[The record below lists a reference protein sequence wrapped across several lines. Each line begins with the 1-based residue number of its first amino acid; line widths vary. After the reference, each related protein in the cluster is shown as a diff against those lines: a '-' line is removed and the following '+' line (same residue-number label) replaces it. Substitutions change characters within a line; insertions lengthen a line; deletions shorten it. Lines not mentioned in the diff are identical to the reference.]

1 MKKIS
6 GIKIFVL
13 ALLILSLCACQKKK
27 EESNPSI
34 ADYPIEHEMEYGG
47 VYIKIAID
55 DFNALGFSFGDSIDL
70 TFDNGKK
77 LEDIPYYNGYYVD
90 AGEPLL
96 IGYPGYEYIKAT
108 INYGQDLWDEFSLKV
123 PANVEGLWKKAVL
136 EEHNTAT
143 ITLHEKGKYLPIQ
156 EASDIHYFDERE
168 RYDSDAMFAN
178 FRSMNLGKLKRDV
191 IYRSASPCDNQHN
204 RAPYVDA
211 LIRKAG
217 VNTILDLADNEV
229 KIEKYIARDDF
240 ASPYFL
246 SLYDSDQVIPIAL
259 NMNYLSDDFGM
270 KIVQGFNLMAE
281 KEGPYLIHCTEGKD
295 RTGFVA
301 MLIEALAKASYEEI
315 EADYMKTYANYYRI
329 DKSNDK
335 EKYQIILERNLDG
348 MIAFMVNDAG
358 IDFKNCDLSI
368 YAENYLQRCGMSEE
382 QIQRPHHLRFDRGV
396 WSDRYH

>member
-6 GIKIFVL
+6 GIKILVL

-27 EESNPSI
+27 EESDPSI

-211 LIRKAG
+211 LIREAG
-217 VNTILDLADNEV
+217 VKTILDLADNEV
-229 KIEKYIARDDF
+229 KIEKYIARDGF

-246 SLYDSDQVIPIAL
+246 SLFENDQVIPIAL

-295 RTGFVA
+295 RTGFVG

-315 EADYMKTYANYYRI
+315 ETDYMKTYANYYRI

-382 QIQRPHHLRFDRGV
+382 QIQALKGCLMEK
-396 WSDRYH
+396 

>member
-1 MKKIS
+1 MKRIS
-6 GIKIFVL
+6 GIKILVL

-27 EESNPSI
+27 EESDPSI

-70 TFDNGKK
+70 TFDNGRK

-178 FRSMNLGKLKRDV
+178 FRSMNLGKLKRD
-191 IYRSASPCDNQHN
+191 ILYRSASPCDNQHN

-211 LIRKAG
+211 LIKEAG
-217 VNTILDLADNEV
+217 VKTILDLADNEV

-246 SLYDSDQVIPIAL
+246 SLFENDQVIPIAL

-382 QIQRPHHLRFDRGV
+382 QIQAFKERLMEK
-396 WSDRYH
+396 

>member
-6 GIKIFVL
+6 GIKILVL

-211 LIRKAG
+211 LISEAG
-217 VNTILDLADNEV
+217 VKTILDLADNEV

-246 SLYDSDQVIPIAL
+246 SLYENDQVIPIAL

-382 QIQRPHHLRFDRGV
+382 QIQALKDCLMEK
-396 WSDRYH
+396 

>member
-6 GIKIFVL
+6 GIKILVL

-70 TFDNGKK
+70 TFDNGRK

-136 EEHNTAT
+136 EERNTAT

-211 LIRKAG
+211 LIREAG
-217 VNTILDLADNEV
+217 VKTILDLADNEV

-246 SLYDSDQVIPIAL
+246 SLYENDQVIPIAL

-295 RTGFVA
+295 RPGFVA

-382 QIQRPHHLRFDRGV
+382 QIQALKGCLMEK
-396 WSDRYH
+396 

>member
-178 FRSMNLGKLKRDV
+178 FRSMNLGKLKKD
-191 IYRSASPCDNQHN
+191 ILYRSASPCDNQYN

-211 LIRKAG
+211 LIREAG
-217 VNTILDLADNEV
+217 VKTILDLADNEV
-229 KIEKYIARDDF
+229 KIEKYIARDGF

-246 SLYDSDQVIPIAL
+246 SLYENDQVIPIAL

-382 QIQRPHHLRFDRGV
+382 QIQALKGCLMEK
-396 WSDRYH
+396 

>member
-382 QIQRPHHLRFDRGV
+382 QIQALKGCLMEK
-396 WSDRYH
+396 

>member
-1 MKKIS
+1 MKKIREF
-6 GIKIFVL
+6 KI
-13 ALLILSLCACQKKK
+13 LILVLLLFSLCACQKKK

-70 TFDNGKK
+70 TFDNGRK

-178 FRSMNLGKLKRDV
+178 FRSMNLGKLKKD
-191 IYRSASPCDNQHN
+191 ILYRSASPCDNQYN

-211 LIRKAG
+211 LIREAG
-217 VNTILDLADNEV
+217 VKTILDLADNEV

-382 QIQRPHHLRFDRGV
+382 QIQALKGCLMEK
-396 WSDRYH
+396 

>member
-6 GIKIFVL
+6 GIKILVL
-13 ALLILSLCACQKKK
+13 ALLLFSLCACQKKK

-70 TFDNGKK
+70 TFDNGRK

-108 INYGQDLWDEFSLKV
+108 INYGQDLWDEFSLKA

-211 LIRKAG
+211 LIREAG
-217 VNTILDLADNEV
+217 VKTILDLADNEV
-229 KIEKYIARDDF
+229 KIEKYIASDGF

-246 SLYDSDQVIPIAL
+246 SLYENDQVIPIAL

-358 IDFKNCDLSI
+358 IDFENCDLSI

-382 QIQRPHHLRFDRGV
+382 QIQALKGCLMEK
-396 WSDRYH
+396 

>member
-6 GIKIFVL
+6 GIKILVL

-211 LIRKAG
+211 LIREAG
-217 VNTILDLADNEV
+217 VKTILDLADNEV

-246 SLYDSDQVIPIAL
+246 SLYENDQVIPIAL

-382 QIQRPHHLRFDRGV
+382 QIQALKGCLMEK
-396 WSDRYH
+396 

>member
-6 GIKIFVL
+6 GIKILVL
-13 ALLILSLCACQKKK
+13 ALLLFSLCACQKKK

-70 TFDNGKK
+70 TFDNGRK

-108 INYGQDLWDEFSLKV
+108 INYGQDLWDEFSLKA

-211 LIRKAG
+211 LIREAG
-217 VNTILDLADNEV
+217 VKTILDLADNEV
-229 KIEKYIARDDF
+229 KIEKYIASDGF

-246 SLYDSDQVIPIAL
+246 SLYENDQVIPIAL

-382 QIQRPHHLRFDRGV
+382 QIQAFKERLMEK
-396 WSDRYH
+396 

>member
-6 GIKIFVL
+6 GIKILVL
-13 ALLILSLCACQKKK
+13 ALLLFSLCACQKKK
-27 EESNPSI
+27 EESDPSI

-70 TFDNGKK
+70 TFDNGRK

-204 RAPYVDA
+204 RAPYVDT
-211 LIRKAG
+211 LIREAG
-217 VNTILDLADNEV
+217 VKTILDLADNEV
-229 KIEKYIARDDF
+229 KIEKYIARDGF

-246 SLYDSDQVIPIAL
+246 SLFENDQVIPIAL

-382 QIQRPHHLRFDRGV
+382 QIQALKGCLMEK
-396 WSDRYH
+396 

>member
-6 GIKIFVL
+6 GIKILVL

-27 EESNPSI
+27 EESDPSI

-211 LIRKAG
+211 LIREAG

-382 QIQRPHHLRFDRGV
+382 QIQALKGCLMEK
-396 WSDRYH
+396 

>member
-6 GIKIFVL
+6 GIKILVL

-70 TFDNGKK
+70 TFDNGRK

-143 ITLHEKGKYLPIQ
+143 ITLHEKCKYLPIQ

-211 LIRKAG
+211 LIREAG
-217 VNTILDLADNEV
+217 VKTILDLADNEV

-246 SLYDSDQVIPIAL
+246 SLYENDQVIPIAL

-382 QIQRPHHLRFDRGV
+382 QIQALKGCLMEK
-396 WSDRYH
+396 

>member
-6 GIKIFVL
+6 GIKILVL
-13 ALLILSLCACQKKK
+13 ALLLFSLCACQKKK

-70 TFDNGKK
+70 TFDNGRK

-108 INYGQDLWDEFSLKV
+108 INYGQDLWDEFSLKA

-211 LIRKAG
+211 LIREAG
-217 VNTILDLADNEV
+217 VKTILDLADNEV

-246 SLYDSDQVIPIAL
+246 SLYENDQVIPIAL

-382 QIQRPHHLRFDRGV
+382 QIQAFKERLMEK
-396 WSDRYH
+396 

>member
-1 MKKIS
+1 MKKIREF
-6 GIKIFVL
+6 KI
-13 ALLILSLCACQKKK
+13 LILVLLLFSLCACQKKK

-55 DFNALGFSFGDSIDL
+55 DFNALRFSFGDSIDL
-70 TFDNGKK
+70 TFDNGRK

-96 IGYPGYEYIKAT
+96 IGYPGHEYIKAT

-211 LIRKAG
+211 LIREAG
-217 VNTILDLADNEV
+217 VKTILDLADNEV
-229 KIEKYIARDDF
+229 KIEKYIARDGF

-246 SLYDSDQVIPIAL
+246 SLFENDQVIPIAL

-382 QIQRPHHLRFDRGV
+382 QIQTLKERLMEK
-396 WSDRYH
+396 

>member
-6 GIKIFVL
+6 GIKILVL

-70 TFDNGKK
+70 TFDNGRK

-211 LIRKAG
+211 LIREAG
-217 VNTILDLADNEV
+217 VKTILDLADNEV

-259 NMNYLSDDFGM
+259 NMNHLSDDFGM

-301 MLIEALAKASYEEI
+301 MLIEALAKASYKEI

-382 QIQRPHHLRFDRGV
+382 QIQAFKERLMEK
-396 WSDRYH
+396 

>member
-136 EEHNTAT
+136 EERNTAT

-178 FRSMNLGKLKRDV
+178 FRSMNLGKLKKD
-191 IYRSASPCDNQHN
+191 ILYRSASPCDNQYN

-211 LIRKAG
+211 LIREAG
-217 VNTILDLADNEV
+217 VKTILDLADNEV

-246 SLYDSDQVIPIAL
+246 SLYENDQVIPIAL

-382 QIQRPHHLRFDRGV
+382 QIQALKGCLMEK
-396 WSDRYH
+396 

>member
-6 GIKIFVL
+6 GIKILVL

-211 LIRKAG
+211 LIREAG

-382 QIQRPHHLRFDRGV
+382 QIQALKGCLMEK
-396 WSDRYH
+396 

>member
-6 GIKIFVL
+6 GIKILVL

-27 EESNPSI
+27 EESDPSI

-70 TFDNGKK
+70 TFDNGRK

-211 LIRKAG
+211 LIREAG
-217 VNTILDLADNEV
+217 VKTILDLADNEV

-246 SLYDSDQVIPIAL
+246 SLYENDQVIPIAL

-382 QIQRPHHLRFDRGV
+382 QIQALKGCLMEK
-396 WSDRYH
+396 

>member
-6 GIKIFVL
+6 GIKILVL

-70 TFDNGKK
+70 TFDNGRK

-143 ITLHEKGKYLPIQ
+143 ITLHEKCKYLPIQ

-211 LIRKAG
+211 LIREAG
-217 VNTILDLADNEV
+217 VKTILDLADNEV

-246 SLYDSDQVIPIAL
+246 SLYENDQVIPIAL

-368 YAENYLQRCGMSEE
+368 YAENYLQRCWMSEE
-382 QIQRPHHLRFDRGV
+382 QIQAFKERLMEK
-396 WSDRYH
+396 

>member
-6 GIKIFVL
+6 RIKILVL

-27 EESNPSI
+27 EESNPTI

-70 TFDNGKK
+70 TFDNGRK

-211 LIRKAG
+211 LIREAG
-217 VNTILDLADNEV
+217 VKTILDLADNEV

-246 SLYDSDQVIPIAL
+246 SLYENDQVIPIAL

-382 QIQRPHHLRFDRGV
+382 QIQAFKERLMEK
-396 WSDRYH
+396 

>member
-136 EEHNTAT
+136 EERNTAT

-178 FRSMNLGKLKRDV
+178 FRSMNLGKLKKD
-191 IYRSASPCDNQHN
+191 ILYRSASPCDNQYN

-211 LIRKAG
+211 LIREAG
-217 VNTILDLADNEV
+217 VKTILDLADNEV

-246 SLYDSDQVIPIAL
+246 SLYENDQVIPIAL

-382 QIQRPHHLRFDRGV
+382 QIQTLKERLMEK
-396 WSDRYH
+396 

>member
-6 GIKIFVL
+6 GIKILVL

-27 EESNPSI
+27 EESDPSI

-211 LIRKAG
+211 LIREAG
-217 VNTILDLADNEV
+217 VKTILDLADNEV

-246 SLYDSDQVIPIAL
+246 SLYENDQVIPIAL

-295 RTGFVA
+295 RTGFVG

-315 EADYMKTYANYYRI
+315 ETDYMKTYANYYRI

-382 QIQRPHHLRFDRGV
+382 QIQALKGCLMEK
-396 WSDRYH
+396 

>member
-6 GIKIFVL
+6 GIKILVL
-13 ALLILSLCACQKKK
+13 ALLLFSLCACQKKK

-70 TFDNGKK
+70 TFDNGKN

-211 LIRKAG
+211 LIREAG
-217 VNTILDLADNEV
+217 VKTILDLADNEV

-246 SLYDSDQVIPIAL
+246 SLYENDQVIPIAL

-358 IDFKNCDLSI
+358 IDFENCDLSI

-382 QIQRPHHLRFDRGV
+382 QIQALKGCLMEK
-396 WSDRYH
+396 

>member
-6 GIKIFVL
+6 GIKFLVL

-211 LIRKAG
+211 LIREAG
-217 VNTILDLADNEV
+217 VKTILDLADNEV

-382 QIQRPHHLRFDRGV
+382 QIQALKGCLMEK
-396 WSDRYH
+396 

>member
-6 GIKIFVL
+6 GIKILVL

-178 FRSMNLGKLKRDV
+178 FRSMNLGKLKKD
-191 IYRSASPCDNQHN
+191 ILYRSASPCDNQYN

-211 LIRKAG
+211 LIREAG
-217 VNTILDLADNEV
+217 VKTILDLADNEV

-246 SLYDSDQVIPIAL
+246 SLYENDQVIPIAL

-382 QIQRPHHLRFDRGV
+382 QIQTLKERLMEK
-396 WSDRYH
+396 

>member
-1 MKKIS
+1 MMKKIS
-6 GIKIFVL
+6 GIKILVL

-70 TFDNGKK
+70 TFDNGRK

-211 LIRKAG
+211 LIREAG
-217 VNTILDLADNEV
+217 VKTILDLADNEV

-246 SLYDSDQVIPIAL
+246 SLYENDQVIPIAL

-382 QIQRPHHLRFDRGV
+382 QIQALKGCLMEK
-396 WSDRYH
+396 

>member
-6 GIKIFVL
+6 GIKILVL

-27 EESNPSI
+27 EESDPSI

-70 TFDNGKK
+70 TFDNGRK

-211 LIRKAG
+211 LIREAG
-217 VNTILDLADNEV
+217 VKTILDLADNEV
-229 KIEKYIARDDF
+229 KIEKYIARDGF

-246 SLYDSDQVIPIAL
+246 SLFENDQVIPIAL

-382 QIQRPHHLRFDRGV
+382 QIQALKGCLMEK
-396 WSDRYH
+396 

>member
-6 GIKIFVL
+6 GIKILVL

-211 LIRKAG
+211 LIREAG

-301 MLIEALAKASYEEI
+301 MLIEALAKASYKEI

-382 QIQRPHHLRFDRGV
+382 QIQALKGCLMEK
-396 WSDRYH
+396 

>member
-6 GIKIFVL
+6 GIKILVL

-27 EESNPSI
+27 EESDPSI

-70 TFDNGKK
+70 TFDNGRK

-211 LIRKAG
+211 LIREAG
-217 VNTILDLADNEV
+217 VKTILDLADNEV
-229 KIEKYIARDDF
+229 KIEKYIARDGF

-382 QIQRPHHLRFDRGV
+382 QIQALKGCLMEK
-396 WSDRYH
+396 

>member
-6 GIKIFVL
+6 GIKILVL

-211 LIRKAG
+211 LIREAG
-217 VNTILDLADNEV
+217 VKTILDLADNEV

-246 SLYDSDQVIPIAL
+246 SLFENDQVIPIAL

-382 QIQRPHHLRFDRGV
+382 QIQALKGCLMEK
-396 WSDRYH
+396 

>member
-1 MKKIS
+1 MKKIREF
-6 GIKIFVL
+6 KI
-13 ALLILSLCACQKKK
+13 LILVLLLFSLCACQKKK

-70 TFDNGKK
+70 TFDNGRK

-211 LIRKAG
+211 LIKEAG
-217 VNTILDLADNEV
+217 VKTILDLADNEV

-382 QIQRPHHLRFDRGV
+382 QIQALKGCLMEK
-396 WSDRYH
+396 

>member
-1 MKKIS
+1 MKKIWEF
-6 GIKIFVL
+6 KI
-13 ALLILSLCACQKKK
+13 LILVLLLFSLCACQKKK
-27 EESNPSI
+27 EESDPSI

-70 TFDNGKK
+70 TFDNGRK

-178 FRSMNLGKLKRDV
+178 FRSMNLGKLKKDV

-211 LIRKAG
+211 LIREAG
-217 VNTILDLADNEV
+217 VKTILDLADNEV

-246 SLYDSDQVIPIAL
+246 SLYENDQVIPIAL

-382 QIQRPHHLRFDRGV
+382 QIQAFKERLMEK
-396 WSDRYH
+396 

>member
-6 GIKIFVL
+6 GIKILVL

-70 TFDNGKK
+70 TFDNGRK

-136 EEHNTAT
+136 EERNTAT

-211 LIRKAG
+211 LIREAG
-217 VNTILDLADNEV
+217 VKTILDLADNEV

-246 SLYDSDQVIPIAL
+246 SLYENDQVIPIAL

-382 QIQRPHHLRFDRGV
+382 QIQALKGCLMEK
-396 WSDRYH
+396 

>member
-6 GIKIFVL
+6 GIKILVL
-13 ALLILSLCACQKKK
+13 ALLLFSLCACQKKK

-34 ADYPIEHEMEYGG
+34 TDYPIEHEMEYGG

-70 TFDNGKK
+70 TFDNGRK

-211 LIRKAG
+211 LIREAG
-217 VNTILDLADNEV
+217 VKTILDLADNEV

-246 SLYDSDQVIPIAL
+246 SLYENDQVIPIAL

-382 QIQRPHHLRFDRGV
+382 QIQALKGCLMEK
-396 WSDRYH
+396 